1 MIPEYD
7 EIKLLHHRVCRAAV
21 GDPRRIQI
29 VYALGEQPLHV
40 NELATLLE
48 VSPSTISRHLSV
60 LRGRAMVMAER
71 DGQMMIYVLTDRR
84 IIDVL
89 DQMREIMRDILKQQ
103 VELGGT
109 VSTKSE

>member
-1 MIPEYD
+1 
-7 EIKLLHHRVCRAAV
+7 
-21 GDPRRIQI
+21 
-29 VYALGEQPLHV
+29 
-40 NELATLLE
+40 
-48 VSPSTISRHLSV
+48 
-60 LRGRAMVMAER
+60 MAER